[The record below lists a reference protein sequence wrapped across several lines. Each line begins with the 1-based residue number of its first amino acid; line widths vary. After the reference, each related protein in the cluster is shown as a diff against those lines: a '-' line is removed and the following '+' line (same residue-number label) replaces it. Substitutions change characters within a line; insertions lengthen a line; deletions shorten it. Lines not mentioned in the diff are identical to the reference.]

1 MNIRLRILNRQ
12 FIANNFLLLLLL
24 LVSVILSGF
33 RNRDIAILSILLS
46 FILLI
51 VLLWKLLVIKNITW
65 FITDE
70 QIIYKRGVFFKS
82 TDYLELYRIFDFVE
96 QQSLIQQIISTKT
109 IILVSGDKSNPRL
122 KVFGISKSNNVLNVI
137 RIRVEDAKK
146 KNKIYEIT
154 NR

>member
-46 FILLI
+46 FILFI

-65 FITDE
+65 LITNE
-70 QIIYKRGVFFKS
+70 QIIYKKGVFFKT

-96 QQSLIQQIISTKT
+96 QQSFLQQIISTKT

-122 KVFGISKSNNVLNVI
+122 KIFGISKSNNVLNVI